1 MTAALPVR
9 CGKPI
14 FVSPLLFA
22 QFSRFLTCPTPLCGV
37 GHRLVNW
44 SAPSRGYAGQR
55 RIRSSLTKANRH
67 AEQIAAFARIPQPQ
81 GLTEQR
87 LSGTLFAPSLF
98 WKIPRTYKKPA
109 RGAYPRLV
117 PFAKGGRF
125 FCADAFR
132 TASLRKGGAAARILR
147 AAAPFVFISA
157 GFMRDISLQIRP
169 ESRKKR

>member
-44 SAPSRGYAGQR
+44 SAPSRGYAAQR

-109 RGAYPRLV
+109 RGLILASSPLQKAGDFFVLTLSERLLCER
-117 PFAKGGRF
+117 GGR
-125 FCADAFR
+125 
-132 TASLRKGGAAARILR
+132 G
-147 AAAPFVFISA
+147 AAPFVFISA